1 MTLLRVKLRRARK
14 GVAMNRL
21 KQLAYAGFALAPA
34 GLPVTGAPITLSE
47 IQDRIQT
54 IAQFLI
60 VISMVIAVIVI
71 VYGGIR
77 WMLASDPAAA
87 KEIVKNGFIGAAI
100 VLAVGVLLQT
110 LAGLVTRSFF
120 S

>member
-1 MTLLRVKLRRARK
+1 
-14 GVAMNRL
+14 MNRI
-21 KQLAYAGFALAPA
+21 KQLAYAGFALVPP
-34 GLPVTGAPITLSE
+34 GLPVSGAPITLSK
-47 IQDRIQT
+47 IQDRIQQ

-60 VISMVIAVIVI
+60 VISMVIAVIMI

-77 WMLASDPAAA
+77 WMIASDPAEA
-87 KEIVKNGFIGAAI
+87 KKIVINGLIGAAI

-110 LAGLVTRSFF
+110 TAGLVTRSFF

>member
-1 MTLLRVKLRRARK
+1 MNKLQK
-14 GVAMNRL
+14 
-21 KQLAYAGFALAPA
+21 LAYAGFALAPA
-34 GLPVTGAPITLSE
+34 GLPVTGSPVTLSE

-60 VISMVIAVIVI
+60 VVSMVIAVIMI

-77 WMLASDPAAA
+77 WMLAPDDSKAA
-87 KEIVKNGFIGAAI
+87 KAIIRNGIIGAAI
-100 VLAVGVLLQT
+100 VLAVGVILQT
-110 LAGLVTRSFF
+110 VAGFVTRSFF

>member
-1 MTLLRVKLRRARK
+1 
-14 GVAMNRL
+14 MNRFQ
-21 KQLAYAGFALAPA
+21 KLAYAGLAVLPNP
-34 GLPVTGAPITLSE
+34 GLPVGGAPITLSE

-60 VISMVIAVIVI
+60 VVSMVIAVIMI

-77 WMLASDPAAA
+77 WMISSDPAEA
-87 KEIVKNGFIGAAI
+87 KTIVTNGLIGAAI

-110 LAGLVTRSFF
+110 LAGVVTRSFF